1 MNIINISNFISPLE
15 NRVRIFFIFSR
26 PKLECQLIFKKQLC
40 VTAFQNNVA
49 QLSAKKIYQNLNI
62 HASSTQVRV
71 WSGLD
76 KSENLRSQ
84 KGEFLQLRLIE
95 ATLQRFPSLKVKL

>member
-40 VTAFQNNVA
+40 VTTFQNNVE
-49 QLSAKKIYQNLNI
+49 QMSAKKIYQNLNI
-62 HASSTQVRV
+62 HASSSLV

-95 ATLQRFPSLKVKL
+95 ATLQRLKVES